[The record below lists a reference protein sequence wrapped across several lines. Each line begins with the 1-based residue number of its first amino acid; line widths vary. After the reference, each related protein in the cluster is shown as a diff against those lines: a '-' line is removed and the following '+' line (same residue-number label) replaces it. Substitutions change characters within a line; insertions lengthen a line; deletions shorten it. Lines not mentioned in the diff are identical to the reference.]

1 VSRPIPDAKGLVRAI
16 SAFLQQ
22 GAASER
28 SSYRRFQSK
37 VAIHLLRILERE
49 VAERPKIEAAQLE
62 RLQEIFN
69 ASDPDLEELDRRLV
83 EGLRSGEIDWH
94 RDDIQAHVRKCAEEN
109 LLVSNPRWLR

>member
-1 VSRPIPDAKGLVRAI
+1 MSRPIPDAKALVRAI

-22 GAASER
+22 DMGSER

-49 VAERPKIEAAQLE
+49 VEERPKIEAAQLE

-69 ASDPDLEELDRRLV
+69 VFDSDLDELDRKLAKA
-83 EGLRSGEIDWH
+83 LRTGEIDWG
-94 RDDIQAHVRKCAEEN
+94 RDDIQTHVRKCVEEN
-109 LLVSNPRWLR
+109 LTVSNPRWLR

>member
-1 VSRPIPDAKGLVRAI
+1 MSRPIPDGKGLVRAI

-49 VAERPKIEAAQLE
+49 VAERPAIEAAQLK
-62 RLQEIFN
+62 RLQDVLDT
-69 ASDPDLEELDRRLV
+69 STPDLEALDRRLANA
-83 EGLRSGEIDWH
+83 LRSGEIDWR
-94 RDDIQAHVRKCAEEN
+94 RDDIQAHVRKCVKEN
-109 LLVSNPRWLR
+109 LRVSTPRWLR

>member
-1 VSRPIPDAKGLVRAI
+1 MSRPIPDGKGLVRAI

-49 VAERPKIEAAQLE
+49 VAERPKIDAAQLE
-62 RLQEIFN
+62 RLRRILDT
-69 ASDPDLEELDRRLV
+69 SDSDLEEIDRRLA
-83 EGLRSGEIDWH
+83 EALRSGEIDWH
-94 RDDIQAHVRKCAEEN
+94 REDIQAHVRKCVEEN

>member
-1 VSRPIPDAKGLVRAI
+1 MTRPIPDAKGLVRAV
-16 SAFLQQ
+16 SAFVQQ
-22 GAASER
+22 VAASER

-62 RLQEIFN
+62 RLRDVLDTSN
-69 ASDPDLEELDRRLV
+69 PDLEDLNRRL
-83 EGLRSGEIDWH
+83 GKALRSGEIDWN
-94 RDDIQAHVRKCAEEN
+94 RNDIQAHVRKCVEEN

>member
-16 SAFLQQ
+16 SAFLRQDT
-22 GAASER
+22 ANEP

-49 VAERPKIEAAQLE
+49 VTERTKIETAQLE

-69 ASDPDLEELDRRLV
+69 AFDSDLDELEPRLARA
-83 EGLRSGEIDWH
+83 LRSGEIEWS
-94 RDDIQAHVRKCAEEN
+94 RDDIQAHVRKCVEEN